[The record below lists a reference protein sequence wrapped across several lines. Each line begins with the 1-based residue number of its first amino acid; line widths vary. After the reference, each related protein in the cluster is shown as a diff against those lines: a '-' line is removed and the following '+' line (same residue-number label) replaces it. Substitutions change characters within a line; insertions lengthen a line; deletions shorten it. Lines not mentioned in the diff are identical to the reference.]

1 MGLEMNI
8 IAMVMRPQV
17 TAMRLIHTLAPILC
31 RIRLLG
37 TSRNAYVMKNR
48 PAPSPYAAALIPASI
63 SSAFLARP
71 TLVRSTKA
79 MK

>member
-48 PAPSPYAAALIPASI
+48 PAP
-63 SSAFLARP
+63 RP
-71 TLVRSTKA
+71 
-79 MK
+79 